1 MPCMRK
7 ARLGLTLLLGSGCTG
22 LLWPALAQAQSEEE
36 LAKKLNNP
44 VAAMISVPI
53 QVNYDER
60 YGTAEQG
67 HKWTINVQ
75 PVIPF
80 QLNAEWNLI
89 SRTILPIVSQS
100 DVLPGSSQS
109 GIGDITQSL
118 FFSPKEPTAA
128 GWVWGAGP
136 AFLLPTAT
144 DDLLGAE
151 QWAIGPTAVVLK
163 QTPAGWT
170 YGALVNHLWSV
181 AGADGRA
188 DVNATLLQPFLAKV
202 LGQGRTLTLNSET
215 TYDWSAGHWNVP
227 INCVYTKV
235 TLLAK
240 HRISWG
246 GGARVYLESP
256 DGGADW
262 GLRVV
267 VTLLLPQ

>member
-1 MPCMRK
+1 MSHQS
-7 ARLGLTLLLGSGCTG
+7 ARTRNVVLGAVLSG
-22 LLWPALAQAQSEEE
+22 AAAVAQAQEASDADA
-36 LAKKLNNP
+36 LAKQLSNP
-44 VAAMISVPI
+44 VSSLISVPL
-53 QVNYDER
+53 QLNWDTGMGASGDGER
-60 YGTAEQG
+60 
-67 HKWTINVQ
+67 WTLNAQ
-75 PVIPF
+75 PVIPMSIS
-80 QLNAEWNLI
+80 EHWTLI
-89 SRTILPIVSQS
+89 SRTIVPLIAQS
-100 DVLPGSSQS
+100 DVIDADSQS
-109 GIGDITQSL
+109 GLGDITQSL

-235 TLLAK
+235 TLLGK

-256 DGGADW
+256 DGGGDW